1 MGYKH
6 IHTYIQK
13 GRATGEKIYIHTYT
27 HTHTSFHKER
37 NGLSLGIGAAR
48 HIQVPLY
55 LSTEHG
61 LQVVD
66 GLQGELRVDL
76 RYLHVPRAVS
86 GYRKIQELLKN

>member
-1 MGYKH
+1 MENRYTY
-6 IHTYIQK
+6 IHTYI
-13 GRATGEKIYIHTYT
+13 
-27 HTHTSFHKER
+27 HTSFHKER

-48 HIQVPLY
+48 HIQVPLN

-61 LQVVD
+61 LQIVD

-86 GYRKIQELLKN
+86 GYREIQELLKN